1 MLVQCTIHL
10 SRTPAF
16 HRHTSAVLGVPSL
29 LQMLNVCRPGSGSS
43 IAAMVTG
50 SSSASL
56 RPGSSGYNSRE
67 PAAAVLRQLGVAQ
80 VRAAT
85 AALTELQVG
94 AASIASGGIMLHM
107 P

>member
-1 MLVQCTIHL
+1 MI
-10 SRTPAF
+10 
-16 HRHTSAVLGVPSL
+16 
-29 LQMLNVCRPGSGSS
+29 
-43 IAAMVTG
+43 TG

-56 RPGSSGYNSRE
+56 RPGSSGYNARE

-94 AASIASGGIMLHM
+94 AAHAANKIAEQVYACM
-107 P
+107 